1 MATVLG
7 AVVTVYSA
15 SPRAPFLS
23 RGISMLIHGSE
34 LVAVAQE
41 LVKYWDSRWN
51 CSENLKNPSTLRHAE

>member
-23 RGISMLIHGSE
+23 TGHHSSPVAPKGNHGY
-34 LVAVAQE
+34 QE
-41 LVKYWDSRWN
+41 FCPRA
-51 CSENLKNPSTLRHAE
+51 P

>member
-23 RGISMLIHGSE
+23 TGHHSSPVAPKGNHGYHFLRLIRNSVPGRRESIR
-34 LVAVAQE
+34 
-41 LVKYWDSRWN
+41 DSANR
-51 CSENLKNPSTLRHAE
+51 